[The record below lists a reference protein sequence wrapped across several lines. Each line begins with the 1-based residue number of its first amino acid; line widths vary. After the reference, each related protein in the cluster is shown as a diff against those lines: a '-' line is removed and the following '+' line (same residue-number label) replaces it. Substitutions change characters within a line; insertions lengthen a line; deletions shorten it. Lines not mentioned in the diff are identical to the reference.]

1 MIAGA
6 LALGIMGATVSGLII
21 WAALFYRHL
30 TADDRRYRKNLRKE
44 RKTWT
49 E

>member
-6 LALGIMGATVSGLII
+6 LALGIMGATVLGLIV
-21 WAALFYRHL
+21 WAVTFYVHL

-44 RKTWT
+44 RK
-49 E
+49 